1 MEMEITGNK
10 YVKRTQRDY
19 SMPFKLAIVQ
29 EVERTGIG
37 VCAIA
42 RKYGIQSEST
52 VTAWL
57 RKYGNFDISNKTHQT
72 MEQSKEQKLME
83 LEERV
88 RFLERQ
94 NSRLQ
99 DELEKKDHKVAFFD
113 MMIDMAEKEFKIDIK
128 KNYSAEQSNNT
139 KKKKECQL

>member
-1 MEMEITGNK
+1 MKETKQE

-19 SMPFKLAIVQ
+19 SMPFKMAVVE

-37 VCAIA
+37 VCAVA

-57 RKYGNFDISNKTHQT
+57 RKFGNFDVANKTNKP
-72 MEQSKEQKLME
+72 MEKSKEQRLLE
-83 LEERV
+83 LEARV
-88 RFLERQ
+88 KLLERQ

-99 DELEKKDHKVAFFD
+99 HELEMKDHKVAFFD
-113 MMIDMAEKEFKIDIK
+113 MMIDMAEEEFKIDFR
-128 KNYSAEQSNNT
+128 KNSSAGQSINT
-139 KKKKECQL
+139 KK

>member
-1 MEMEITGNK
+1 MKETKQE

-19 SMPFKLAIVQ
+19 TMPFKMAVVE

-37 VCAIA
+37 VCAVA

-57 RKYGNFDISNKTHQT
+57 RKFGNFDVANKTNKP
-72 MEQSKEQKLME
+72 MEKSKEQRLLE
-83 LEERV
+83 LEARV
-88 RFLERQ
+88 KLLERQ

-99 DELEKKDHKVAFFD
+99 HELDMKDHKVAFFD
-113 MMIDMAEKEFKIDIK
+113 MMIDMAEEEFKIDIR
-128 KNYSAEQSNNT
+128 KNSSAGQSINT
-139 KKKKECQL
+139 KK

>member
-1 MEMEITGNK
+1 MKETKQE

-19 SMPFKLAIVQ
+19 TMPFKMAVVE

-37 VCAIA
+37 VCAVA

-57 RKYGNFDISNKTHQT
+57 RKFGNFDVVNKTNKP
-72 MEQSKEQKLME
+72 MEKSKEQRLLE
-83 LEERV
+83 LEARV
-88 RFLERQ
+88 KLLERQ

-99 DELEKKDHKVAFFD
+99 HELEMKDHKVAFFD
-113 MMIDMAEKEFKIDIK
+113 MMIDMAEEEFKIDIR
-128 KNYSAEQSNNT
+128 KNSSAGQSINT
-139 KKKKECQL
+139 KK

>member
-1 MEMEITGNK
+1 MKETKQE

-19 SMPFKLAIVQ
+19 TMPFKMAVVE

-37 VCAIA
+37 VCAVA

-57 RKYGNFDISNKTHQT
+57 RKFGNFDVANKTNKP
-72 MEQSKEQKLME
+72 MEKSKEQRLLE
-83 LEERV
+83 LEARV
-88 RFLERQ
+88 KLLERQ

-99 DELEKKDHKVAFFD
+99 HELEMKDHKVAFFD
-113 MMIDMAEKEFKIDIK
+113 MMIDMAEEEFKIDIR
-128 KNYSAEQSNNT
+128 KNSSAGQSTNT
-139 KKKKECQL
+139 KK

>member
-1 MEMEITGNK
+1 MIETKQE

-19 SMPFKLAIVQ
+19 SMPFKMAVVE

-37 VCAIA
+37 VCAVA

-57 RKYGNFDISNKTHQT
+57 RKFGNFDVANKTNKP
-72 MEQSKEQKLME
+72 MEKSKEQRLLE
-83 LEERV
+83 LEARV
-88 RFLERQ
+88 KLLERQ

-99 DELEKKDHKVAFFD
+99 HELEMKDHKVAFFD
-113 MMIDMAEKEFKIDIK
+113 MMIDMAEKEFKIDIR
-128 KNYSAEQSNNT
+128 KNSSAEQSIST
-139 KKKKECQL
+139 KK

>member
-1 MEMEITGNK
+1 MKETKQE

-19 SMPFKLAIVQ
+19 SMPFKMAVVE

-37 VCAIA
+37 VCAVA

-57 RKYGNFDISNKTHQT
+57 RKFGNFDVANKTNKP
-72 MEQSKEQKLME
+72 MEKSKEQRLLE
-83 LEERV
+83 LEARV
-88 RFLERQ
+88 KLLERQ

-99 DELEKKDHKVAFFD
+99 HELEMKDHKVAFFD
-113 MMIDMAEKEFKIDIK
+113 MMIDMAEKEFKIDIR
-128 KNYSAEQSNNT
+128 KNASAEQSIST
-139 KKKKECQL
+139 KK

>member
-1 MEMEITGNK
+1 MKETKQE

-19 SMPFKLAIVQ
+19 SMPFKMAVVE

-37 VCAIA
+37 VCAVA

-57 RKYGNFDISNKTHQT
+57 RKFGNFDVANKTNKP
-72 MEQSKEQKLME
+72 MEKSKEQRLLE
-83 LEERV
+83 LEARV
-88 RFLERQ
+88 KLLERQ

-99 DELEKKDHKVAFFD
+99 HELEMKDHKVAFFD
-113 MMIDMAEKEFKIDIK
+113 MMIDMAEEEFKIDIR
-128 KNYSAEQSNNT
+128 KNSSAGQSINT
-139 KKKKECQL
+139 KK